1 MNRNLAEVIE
11 AGKALEA
18 DERLEAAHQ
27 LLLTVDQDAGASQ
40 AEIDGAWDEVITHRV
55 DEILGGK
62 ATLVDGRTAHEQ
74 IRNEVASRRK

>member
-27 LLLTVDQDAGASQ
+27 LLLTVDQDAGVGQ
-40 AEIDGAWDEVITHRV
+40 AEIDRAWDEVVRRRV
-55 DEILGGK
+55 DEILDGT
-62 ATLVDGRTAHEQ
+62 ANLVDGRAAHDD
-74 IRNEVASRRK
+74 IRDGIASRRK